1 MHMKVVAMFTLEH
14 VNLKVMSKLSHQS
27 IDDLKWNARIDA
39 GEHKEDALDFTL
51 WKKRSLARLVGIA
64 HLVKVDQDGI

>member
-27 IDDLKWNARIDA
+27 IDDLKVDARI
-39 GEHKEDALDFTL
+39 
-51 WKKRSLARLVGIA
+51 
-64 HLVKVDQDGI
+64 